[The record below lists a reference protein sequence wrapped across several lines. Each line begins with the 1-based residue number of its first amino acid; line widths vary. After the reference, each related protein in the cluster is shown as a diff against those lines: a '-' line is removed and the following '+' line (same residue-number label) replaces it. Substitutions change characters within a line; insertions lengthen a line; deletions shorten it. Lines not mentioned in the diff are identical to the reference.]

1 MPQQGLPPSLMNSL
15 AAQEQEPA
23 ATSAPINQIEE
34 AGGEEN
40 YWKQRMYGF
49 SAEAGLIGDRLRDHL
64 AGGGSEGDEIGMSLA
79 HRAEMARMNQEL
91 AHDKFR
97 EVQGR
102 GAPAQ
107 EPTDSGGPMG
117 TIPPSGSTIEP
128 VPSGWFATLSNSA
141 FFKQFTELTD
151 ETRQLLRAV
160 TLPFVMY
167 YETVDAL
174 NPWTRTSPLPQDEI
188 DRIFGRAYIEE
199 HFRRTPG
206 SPTKDGYMDPADPW
220 RSTDPRT
227 GPWSRTIR

>member
-15 AAQEQEPA
+15 ASQEQEPA
-23 ATSAPINQIEE
+23 ATSAPT
-34 AGGEEN
+34 
-40 YWKQRMYGF
+40 
-49 SAEAGLIGDRLRDHL
+49 
-64 AGGGSEGDEIGMSLA
+64 
-79 HRAEMARMNQEL
+79 
-91 AHDKFR
+91 
-97 EVQGR
+97 
-102 GAPAQ
+102 Q
-107 EPTDSGGPMG
+107 EPTGPG
-117 TIPPSGSTIEP
+117 LPPPDPSGSTIEP

-167 YETVDAL
+167 HETVDPL

-220 RSTDPRT
+220 RSTDPQT